1 MNWKMKKWGPQMLP
15 SDRTELVEELN
26 ATNERYVRKK
36 LALDGFVD
44 WQRPVA
50 QHWLDE
56 RESERAANAR
66 RRTTIWTLIGL
77 AVALAGLIARYYGGG
92 G

>member
-1 MNWKMKKWGPQMLP
+1 MNWKTKKWGPQMLP
-15 SDRTELVEELN
+15 SNRTELVEELN

-44 WQRPVA
+44 WQRTVA
-50 QHWLDE
+50 RHWLDE
-56 RESERAANAR
+56 HESERAAKAR
-66 RRTTIWTLIGL
+66 RRTTIWTLIGI
-77 AVALAGLIARYYGGG
+77 AVAVVGLLVRYHGGG